1 MGRGLE
7 VGVGNGR
14 EAGAMED
21 PGRLPGL
28 YVLISQPQ
36 LDSFLSH
43 VKMVAMFILLSSM
56 VKILKKYKLI
66 AHLPDA
72 SFLHVC

>member
-7 VGVGNGR
+7 VGAGNGR
-14 EAGAMED
+14 EARAMGD

-28 YVLISQPQ
+28 YFLTSQPQ
-36 LDSFLSH
+36 LDSFVSH

-56 VKILKKYKLI
+56 LKILKKI
-66 AHLPDA
+66 
-72 SFLHVC
+72 